1 MFLTGIIMVVLGVAM
16 IAGAVAAPAAV
27 RPGLI
32 GGAVG
37 LLGAGLVL
45 TFLDWPSRSRPP
57 RDGMVRAD
65 AYLLDARL
73 TGGEATGFRMVEMT
87 LEVRPRDGVPF
98 QVTRKFVADIA
109 RLETGQRVRVYF
121 DPADPERLE
130 LA

>member
-1 MFLTGIIMVVLGVAM
+1 VFLTGIIMVFLGVAM

-98 QVTRKFVADIA
+98 QVTRKFVADMA